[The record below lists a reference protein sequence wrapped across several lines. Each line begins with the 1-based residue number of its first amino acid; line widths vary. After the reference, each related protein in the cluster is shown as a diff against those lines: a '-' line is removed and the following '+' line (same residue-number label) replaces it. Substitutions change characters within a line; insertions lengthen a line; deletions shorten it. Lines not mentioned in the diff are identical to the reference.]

1 MGIVV
6 NTIISVIFGLIPE
19 SLFFTLFLI
28 YTKNIKEKKVKLF
41 IGIIIAY
48 TLYIMISRFKTLYY
62 ILFIFTV
69 YIILKILYK
78 SKTGIIDVFIISLS
92 FIYVCLISFLCSRFI
107 NNNYILYYI
116 LLIINKILLFLPF
129 TFKNQFN
136 LLYKRYCD
144 LWNRNKDVN
153 RPIKS
158 ITLRNIS
165 LIILNVFIF
174 ILNILTIY
182 VINTFT

>member
-1 MGIVV
+1 MGIL
-6 NTIISVIFGLIPE
+6 ISILLGMLPE
-19 SLFFTLFLI
+19 VLYFTLFLV

-41 IGIIIAY
+41 FLITLAY
-48 TLYIMISRFKTLYY
+48 VLCIMVSRFKTLYY
-62 ILFIFTV
+62 FLFIFAV

-78 SKTGIIDVFIISLS
+78 HKTGIIDVFIISLS
-92 FIYVCLISFLCSRFI
+92 FIYVCFISFLCSRFI
-107 NNNYILYYI
+107 NNNYVLYYI
-116 LLIINKILLFLPF
+116 LLVINKILLFIPF
-129 TFKNQFN
+129 IFRNKFN
-136 LLYKRYCD
+136 LLYKTYCG
-144 LWNRNKDVN
+144 LWNRNKNVK

-182 VINTFT
+182 VINTFV